1 MEASAALLEF
11 EKKFPEDDIV
21 LVGADSVAEMTS
33 VFRNYF
39 GDVRDFLL
47 LMDRSKQGLLA

>member
-1 MEASAALLEF
+1 MEF